1 MDPTANSFAIKVK
14 GRADEMGEAWWH
26 QRKLD
31 LKGRLF
37 RAENMIVP
45 LHDQRQGRGRLL
57 MADLVDTAGR
67 MGLREIALE
76 AEDIGRYAWARFGFL
91 PDRTAWRYHVRV
103 EGVRRLQRSRRE
115 LDLRNYDLYLKV
127 LDGDEPDLIRQ
138 VVQWR
143 DPVDSLKD
151 FDDDGNPAKIAIGK
165 AVLLETGATW
175 IGTFDLEDPATMKVF
190 ETYVG
195 RKK

>member
-1 MDPTANSFAIKVK
+1 
-14 GRADEMGEAWWH
+14 
-26 QRKLD
+26 
-31 LKGRLF
+31 
-37 RAENMIVP
+37 
-45 LHDQRQGRGRLL
+45 
-57 MADLVDTAGR
+57 
-67 MGLREIALE
+67 
-76 AEDIGRYAWARFGFL
+76 
-91 PDRTAWRYHVRV
+91 V
-103 EGVRRLQRSRRE
+103 EGIRRLQRSRRE

-165 AVLLETGATW
+165 AVLLETDATW